1 VSAVPYIGFA
11 LVATLAVVFAAAP
24 LFGIG
29 QKRTHALLLAGLAL
43 FVIGVGGGTYYL
55 LGRPQL
61 AQRDASGLNTREVS
75 GLIPFL
81 IQRVRQYP
89 NDARAW
95 RYLGEAYMAAKDPR
109 DAAKAYGKVIELTG
123 RGDATLDAA
132 YGEALVAANNG
143 AVPPEAEK
151 AFTAAL
157 AIDPS
162 SAPAR
167 FYLGLAKAERKDAA
181 GAIQLWQSLLADIPA
196 ASPLHQVLVDRIAI
210 LTSQSVGQTG
220 RPGGPPNPRAMV
232 DMLAARLKADP
243 NDALGWVRLMRA
255 YTVLGETEKAK
266 QALSDA
272 RKAFADNKDAQTA
285 FNTAAKALKLQ

>member
-1 VSAVPYIGFA
+1 VNAVPYIGFA
-11 LVATLAVVFAAAP
+11 LVAAIAVVFAALP
-24 LFGIG
+24 LFRIES
-29 QKRTHALLLAGLAL
+29 KKTRFLLLAACAL
-43 FVIGVGGGTYYL
+43 FTVGIGGGSYYL
-55 LGRPQL
+55 LGRPHL
-61 AQRDASGLNTREVS
+61 AQREANGLNTREVG

-81 IQRVRQYP
+81 IERVRQYP
-89 NDARAW
+89 KDARAW

-123 RGDATLDAA
+123 QGDAALDAA
-132 YGEALVAANNG
+132 YGEALVGANNG
-143 AVPPEAEK
+143 AVTPEAEK

-167 FYLGLAKAERKDAA
+167 FYLGLARAERKDAT
-181 GAIQLWQSLLADIPA
+181 GAIEMWQSLLADIPVT
-196 ASPLHQVLVDRIAI
+196 SQLHQVLVDRIAI
-210 LTSQSVGQTG
+210 LTSQSVGQMG

-255 YTVLGETEKAK
+255 YTVLGETEKAQ
-266 QALSDA
+266 QALVSA
-272 RKAFADNKDAQTA
+272 RKAFPDNKDAQTA

>member
-1 VSAVPYIGFA
+1 VNAVPYIGFV
-11 LVATLAVVFAAAP
+11 LVAAIAVVFAAVPMFRIEKA
-24 LFGIG
+24 
-29 QKRTHALLLAGLAL
+29 RTRYLLLAALAL
-43 FVIGVGGGTYYL
+43 FVIGIGGGTYYL
-55 LGRPQL
+55 IGRPYL
-61 AQRDASGLNTREVS
+61 AQREANGLDTREVS

-89 NDARAW
+89 NDTRAW

-123 RGDATLDAA
+123 RGDATLNAA
-132 YGEALVAANNG
+132 YGEALVAASNG

-157 AIDPS
+157 AIDPT

-167 FYLGLAKAERKDAA
+167 FYLGLAKAERKDNA
-181 GAIQLWQSLLADIPA
+181 GAIALWQSLLADIPVG
-196 ASPLHQVLVDRIAI
+196 SPLYQVLVDRIAI
-210 LTSQSVGQTG
+210 LTSQAGVGPNG
-220 RPGGPPNPRAMV
+220 APNPRAMV

-266 QALSDA
+266 QALVSA
-272 RKAFADNKDAQTA
+272 RKAFPDNKDAQTA
-285 FNTAAKALKLQ
+285 FTTAAKTLKLE

>member
-1 VSAVPYIGFA
+1 MTAVPYIGFA
-11 LVATLAVVFAAAP
+11 LVAAIAVVFAALP
-24 LFGIG
+24 LFRIES
-29 QKRTHALLLAGLAL
+29 KKTRFLLLAACAL
-43 FVIGVGGGTYYL
+43 FTVGIGGGSYYL
-55 LGRPQL
+55 LGRPHL
-61 AQRDASGLNTREVS
+61 AQREANGLNTREVS

-81 IQRVRQYP
+81 IQRVRQFP

-123 RGDATLDAA
+123 QGDAALDAA
-132 YGEALVAANNG
+132 YGEALVGANNG
-143 AVPPEAEK
+143 AVTPEAEK

-167 FYLGLAKAERKDAA
+167 FYLGLARAERKDAT
-181 GAIQLWQSLLADIPA
+181 GAIEMWQSLLADIPVT
-196 ASPLHQVLVDRIAI
+196 SPQHQVLVDRIAI
-210 LTSQSVGQTG
+210 LTSQSVGQMG

-255 YTVLGETEKAK
+255 YTVLGETEKAQ
-266 QALSDA
+266 QALVSA
-272 RKAFADNKDAQTA
+272 RKAFPDNKDAQTA
-285 FNTAAKALKLQ
+285 FTTAAKSLKLQ

>member
-1 VSAVPYIGFA
+1 MNAVPYIGFA
-11 LVATLAVVFAAAP
+11 LVATIAVVFAAIPMFRIEKA
-24 LFGIG
+24 
-29 QKRTHALLLAGLAL
+29 KTRYLLLAALAL
-43 FVIGVGGGTYYL
+43 FVIGVGGGTYAL
-55 LGRPQL
+55 LGRPYL
-61 AQRDASGLNTREVS
+61 AKREASGLDTREVS

-109 DAAKAYGKVIELTG
+109 DAAKAFGKVIELTG
-123 RGDATLDAA
+123 RGDARLNAA
-132 YGEALVAANNG
+132 YGEALVGASNG

-167 FYLGLAKAERKDAA
+167 FYLGLAKAERKDNA
-181 GAIQLWQSLLADIPA
+181 GAIELWQSLLADIPA
-196 ASPLHQVLVDRIAI
+196 SSPLHQVLVDRIAI
-210 LTSQSVGQTG
+210 LTSQSVGQMG

-272 RKAFADNKDAQTA
+272 RKAFPDNKDAQTA
-285 FNTAAKALKLQ
+285 FATAAKALNLQ